1 FCTYD
6 ADMSVQ
12 LFNDVL
18 APSEFYAY
26 IFADTDGTILEINE
40 SGAFDLNGYAAGTYE
55 FYGISYSGEITGLEV
70 GNNID
75 DIDADVQEGCFELSP
90 SISAILEVC
99 VDIECPED
107 ITISCDESIT
117 PANTGEAE
125 ITGDPQGIYG
135 STFTD
140 EITGECPTIITRT
153 WNLVAP
159 AGVPPVDLSCVQII
173 TVVDEDAPSIIADE
187 EITVECDAV
196 DAPTFLVEDNCDSAP
211 IVNVTDSTEPGDCSG
226 YYTIFRTITATDN
239 CGNTSELV
247 QVINVVDTTAPE
259 FDGDIEDFSV
269 ECADDVPEME
279 DFTATDN
286 C

>member
-1 FCTYD
+1 AIADASDQVYDSGVFIKGSSFSTFFCQAGIIGFNPNLLSQTTFCTYD

-107 ITISCDESIT
+107 ITISCDESI
-117 PANTGEAE
+117 
-125 ITGDPQGIYG
+125 
-135 STFTD
+135 
-140 EITGECPTIITRT
+140 
-153 WNLVAP
+153 
-159 AGVPPVDLSCVQII
+159 
-173 TVVDEDAPSIIADE
+173 
-187 EITVECDAV
+187 
-196 DAPTFLVEDNCDSAP
+196 
-211 IVNVTDSTEPGDCSG
+211 
-226 YYTIFRTITATDN
+226 
-239 CGNTSELV
+239 
-247 QVINVVDTTAPE
+247 
-259 FDGDIEDFSV
+259 
-269 ECADDVPEME
+269 
-279 DFTATDN
+279 
-286 C
+286 